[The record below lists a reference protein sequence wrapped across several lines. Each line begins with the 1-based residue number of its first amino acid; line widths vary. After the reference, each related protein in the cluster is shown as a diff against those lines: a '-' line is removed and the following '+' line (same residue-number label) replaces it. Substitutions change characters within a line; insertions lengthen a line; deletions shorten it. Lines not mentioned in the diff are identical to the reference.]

1 MLDFTYAMCYS
12 KRVIKEYEMSK
23 KLQEA
28 VAVKD
33 VPKKKKTSK
42 WSAVDAFMAVMSL
55 AALNACLVYSVLI
68 SMQLDRRAELAIAGV
83 IVLVLNL
90 HIAKRLF

>member
-1 MLDFTYAMCYS
+1 
-12 KRVIKEYEMSK
+12 MSK

-28 VAVKD
+28 VAIKE
-33 VPKKKKTSK
+33 PAKKKKTNK
-42 WSAVDAFMAVMSL
+42 WEATDAFMAIVSL

-68 SMQLDRRAELAIAGV
+68 SLQLDRKVELAISGV
-83 IVLVLNL
+83 VALVLNL

>member
-1 MLDFTYAMCYS
+1 
-12 KRVIKEYEMSK
+12 MSK

-28 VAVKD
+28 VAVKESL
-33 VPKKKKTSK
+33 KKKKSSK
-42 WSAVDAFMAVMSL
+42 WDVADTFMAIVSL

-68 SMQLDRRAELAIAGV
+68 SLQLDKRVEFAISGV
-83 IVLVLNL
+83 VALVLNL

>member
-1 MLDFTYAMCYS
+1 
-12 KRVIKEYEMSK
+12 MSK

-33 VPKKKKTSK
+33 APKKKKSDK
-42 WSAVDAFMAVMSL
+42 WEVADAFLAIVSL
-55 AALNACLVYSVLI
+55 AILNAALVYAVLI
-68 SMQLDRRAELAIAGV
+68 TLQFTRGAELAISGV
-83 IVLVLNL
+83 LVLVLNL